1 MKAMSIG
8 HRLALIYIAGVALTL
23 GLFLAS
29 YHVLL
34 YPSDLS
40 LGKLFTAQPT
50 DVYTYLGF
58 MARLTLIPGGVAL
71 MFGRALGGD
80 LTRRISALTAGAQR
94 VAQGDL
100 ETRIPVQ
107 GHDDLTECAQTFNDM
122 TDRLRAALEQQQRLE
137 QARRNLVANVAH
149 DLRTPLAAL
158 QAAQE
163 ALEDGVAPDEAAAR
177 YRATIGREAR
187 HLARLIDDLFALSQL
202 EAQQFKLEP
211 QALYLEEVAQEALSS
226 LLLPLERAHISLEVD
241 LPADLP
247 AAQADYHATRRM
259 LVNLLQNALN
269 YTPPGGRIVVRG
281 ARTAQG
287 VELAVSDTGPGLG
300 PADLAPGPDGLPR
313 LFERFYRGD
322 AARTGGGAGLGLAI
336 VRELAQAQGGQVWAQ
351 NAPGGGASL
360 RFSLPLAP
368 A

>member
-1 MKAMSIG
+1 
-8 HRLALIYIAGVALTL
+8 
-23 GLFLAS
+23 LF
-29 YHVLL
+29 
-34 YPSDLS
+34 D
-40 LGKLFTAQPT
+40 TQPT
-50 DVYTYLGF
+50 DAYTYLGF
-58 MARLTLIPGGVAL
+58 VARLTLIPGGVAL
-71 MFGRALGGD
+71 VFGRVLGGD
-80 LTRRISALTAGAQR
+80 MTQRISALTAGARR

-100 ETRIPVQ
+100 ETHIPVQ
-107 GHDDLTECAQTFNDM
+107 GHDDLAECAQTFNEM
-122 TDRLRAALEQQQRLE
+122 TARLRTALEQQQRLE

-163 ALEDGVAPDEAAAR
+163 ALEDGLAPDETAAAH

-211 QALYLEEVAQEALSS
+211 QKLYLEEIAQEALSS
-226 LLLPLERAHISLEVD
+226 LLLPLERAHISLAVD

-247 AAQADYHATRRM
+247 PVRADYHATRRM

-269 YTPPGGRIVVRG
+269 YTPPGGQITIHG
-281 ARTAQG
+281 ARTTQG
-287 VELAVSDTGPGLG
+287 VELVVSDTGPGLA
-300 PADLAPGPDGLPR
+300 PADLAPGLDGLPR

-322 AARTGGGAGLGLAI
+322 AARAGGGAGLGLAI
-336 VRELAQAQGGQVWAQ
+336 VRELAQVQGGQVWAQ
-351 NAPGGGASL
+351 NSPGQGASL
-360 RFSLPLAP
+360 GFSLPLAP